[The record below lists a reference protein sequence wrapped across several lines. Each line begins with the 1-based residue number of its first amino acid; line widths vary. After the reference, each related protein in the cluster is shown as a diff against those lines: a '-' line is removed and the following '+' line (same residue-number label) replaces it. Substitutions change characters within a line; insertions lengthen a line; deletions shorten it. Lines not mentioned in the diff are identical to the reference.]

1 MLDVVGKGVD
11 VRNLFYQCIRIK
23 KIERVESIE
32 LFLYYFNERD
42 GIIWKMLRSGLIS
55 YFRLDIIIIKGGLL
69 IILKM
74 LKFLNISFY
83 LDVNEYYVFYG
94 IKLFYVENIVRKGI
108 DLCKVMEKLL
118 FGQGIYCVES
128 FMKVD

>member
-1 MLDVVGKGVD
+1 M
-11 VRNLFYQCIRIK
+11 
-23 KIERVESIE
+23 
-32 LFLYYFNERD
+32 FLYYFNERD

-55 YFRLDIIIIKGGLL
+55 YFWLDIIIIKGGLL

-118 FGQGIYCVES
+118 FG
-128 FMKVD
+128 